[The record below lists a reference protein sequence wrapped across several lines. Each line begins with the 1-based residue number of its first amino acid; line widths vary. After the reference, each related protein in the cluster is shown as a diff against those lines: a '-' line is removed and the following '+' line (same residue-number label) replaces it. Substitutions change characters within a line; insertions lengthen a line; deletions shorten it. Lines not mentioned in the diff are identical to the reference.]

1 MISIDEKIEKKY
13 VVVYKSD
20 YQTNFVVLIY
30 DKNQRKYFWAGQ
42 RDVSDFLKEDD
53 CPYKFVFASFDE
65 ARNFFNQANLAFVD
79 EYDIVPLSLILE
91 GNEYD
96 YTIVHCKDTDLY
108 QILDKYEKKVAC
120 GDADRIFA
128 LLSALP
134 GKYAFY
140 NERTGE
146 RSR

>member
-1 MISIDEKIEKKY
+1 MISNNENTEKEY
-13 VVVYKSD
+13 VVVYKPDSH
-20 YQTNFVVLIY
+20 TNFVILIY
-30 DKNQRKYFWAGQ
+30 DKNQRRYVWTSQ
-42 RDVSDFLKEDD
+42 RNILDLLKEDD
-53 CPYKFVFASFDE
+53 CPYKFSFKSFDE
-65 ARNFFNQANLAFVD
+65 AQNFSNQANLAPVD
-79 EYDIVPLSLILE
+79 ECDVVPLALILE

-108 QILDKYEKKVAC
+108 QIVDKYWKEVAF

-140 NERTGE
+140 DERTGE